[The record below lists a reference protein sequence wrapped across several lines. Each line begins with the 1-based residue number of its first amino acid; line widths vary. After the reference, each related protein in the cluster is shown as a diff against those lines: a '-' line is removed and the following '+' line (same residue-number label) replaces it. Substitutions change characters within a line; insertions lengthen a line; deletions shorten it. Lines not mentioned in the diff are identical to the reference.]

1 MIKRQKLM
9 ATRLTDGAVA
19 VPRFIDGFPY
29 PERYC
34 PVCEKPLTIE
44 KATHIFNAEHN
55 FKLIMQCRNR
65 ECDFYDQSGAN
76 KAYLRVY
83 YSSEYA
89 EENLAA
95 LLIRFERLEKK

>member
-1 MIKRQKLM
+1 MIKRGQLM

-19 VPRFIDGFPY
+19 IPRFIDGFPY

-34 PVCEKPLTIE
+34 PVCEKLLTIE
-44 KATHIFNAEHN
+44 KAVHVHDYEHN
-55 FKLIMQCRNR
+55 FKLIMQCRNGK
-65 ECDFYDQSGAN
+65 CDFYDESGAN

-89 EENLAA
+89 EQHLSAM
-95 LLIRFERLEKK
+95 LIKFERLEKK